1 MGCER
6 TTEKIIRDLNCK
18 SAIETENGKTM
29 DEELSEEELLHFN
42 KMFFTQSQEENP
54 YVRCLTSLYHD
65 PKDMNIFLAF
75 YGGSDSAKVT
85 DENERERVMGAYN
98 QEGTLLKISKTKM
111 NEFLM
116 RYIGLPVDE
125 TNKNGIELFE
135 YDSGNYY
142 YQTDFYPESRLST
155 TFLRGEHTDNKVRL
169 YYYASDLNLA
179 DVQECSVACV
189 TLEKNEQGYQIISN
203 VLIPIPMYLDG
214 PPNKVIPLQMETFLE
229 LPLLT
234 SCGRLCMLVCE
245 KRRRSLYR
253 LCLQN
258 IRRKTLRWLSARRN
272 NLEYQCFQV
281 PAR

>member
-1 MGCER
+1 MFFFDFLILLVFFCCMGCER

-189 TLEKNEQGYQIISN
+189 TLKKMNKDIRLSQ
-203 VLIPIPMYLDG
+203 MY
-214 PPNKVIPLQMETFLE
+214 
-229 LPLLT
+229 
-234 SCGRLCMLVCE
+234 
-245 KRRRSLYR
+245 
-253 LCLQN
+253 
-258 IRRKTLRWLSARRN
+258 
-272 NLEYQCFQV
+272 
-281 PAR
+281 